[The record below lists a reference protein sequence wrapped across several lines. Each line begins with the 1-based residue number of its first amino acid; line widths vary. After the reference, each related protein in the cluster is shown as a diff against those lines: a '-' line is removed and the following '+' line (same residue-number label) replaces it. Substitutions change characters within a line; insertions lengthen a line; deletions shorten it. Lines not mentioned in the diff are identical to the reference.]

1 MHTCPLWPR
10 AVDDDGAPVD
20 YSYVA
25 SVSEGEKKRA
35 EELRA
40 LHTRQEA
47 GAVLRRHVPTMP
59 PPVDEYGTRARR
71 PMPQE
76 ETPKRGYNAA
86 WRPAVRAR
94 TAAADAPTEPMQH
107 VTSLVDAVKKDPFQ
121 VQVRRVSD
129 DGEVEPAY
137 SGYQRVE
144 PPVPP
149 QPDIPPVPPPET
161 PPAPPARPLEEMPE
175 WYRVAQQNSLPGIEQ
190 YHEETHRTGYRD
202 RDGRISGPESV
213 QRHNPYQHLT
223 GNRAPDAAS
232 RAFGGAQVVASG
244 TRQGRASQA
253 ASGRR
258 TALPQERQVAMPMP
272 AQSADTSRAYGAQEM
287 ASDMRQSGDT
297 YTRPQQSD
305 TSPRPRRATAYPSQ
319 PMPEE
324 GEGLDAWRQDG
335 NGYSAPPISAASRAY
350 GAQEMA
356 SDMRQSGDAYA
367 RPQQSGNPPR
377 PRRATAYPSQP
388 MPEEGDGLDAW
399 RQDGDGYSAPPIS
412 AASRAYGAQ
421 GMASDMRQNGDAYAR
436 SQQSGNPPRPRRAT
450 AYPSQP
456 MPEGDAYPALERAYR
471 TPAPYA
477 APCAPMPRQSAA
489 AAPAPYDEETEA
501 PRRLNIPWAG
511 IVASVMAL
519 ALVLL
524 WITGMR
530 ARSQTEQVVQQRL
543 LDRET
548 LLARYELSYQNVI
561 EQECRR
567 YNLHPAFVAAIV
579 RTESHFDPS
588 ATSSMGARG
597 LMQLMNDTYEW
608 IHDKLDDPAEKNFD
622 RMYNAETNL
631 RYGCWYINFL
641 SELFR
646 GDPVCVAAAY
656 HTGQNW
662 MKNILGNSS
671 YSADGLTIAIDKIP
685 DQSTRD
691 YARKVVD
698 AYAVFKQ
705 KYYAATQW

>member
-1 MHTCPLWPR
+1 
-10 AVDDDGAPVD
+10 
-20 YSYVA
+20 
-25 SVSEGEKKRA
+25 
-35 EELRA
+35 
-40 LHTRQEA
+40 
-47 GAVLRRHVPTMP
+47 
-59 PPVDEYGTRARR
+59 
-71 PMPQE
+71 
-76 ETPKRGYNAA
+76 
-86 WRPAVRAR
+86 
-94 TAAADAPTEPMQH
+94 
-107 VTSLVDAVKKDPFQ
+107 
-121 VQVRRVSD
+121 
-129 DGEVEPAY
+129 
-137 SGYQRVE
+137 
-144 PPVPP
+144 
-149 QPDIPPVPPPET
+149 
-161 PPAPPARPLEEMPE
+161 
-175 WYRVAQQNSLPGIEQ
+175 
-190 YHEETHRTGYRD
+190 
-202 RDGRISGPESV
+202 
-213 QRHNPYQHLT
+213 
-223 GNRAPDAAS
+223 
-232 RAFGGAQVVASG
+232 
-244 TRQGRASQA
+244 
-253 ASGRR
+253 
-258 TALPQERQVAMPMP
+258 
-272 AQSADTSRAYGAQEM
+272 
-287 ASDMRQSGDT
+287 
-297 YTRPQQSD
+297 
-305 TSPRPRRATAYPSQ
+305 
-319 PMPEE
+319 
-324 GEGLDAWRQDG
+324 
-335 NGYSAPPISAASRAY
+335 
-350 GAQEMA
+350 
-356 SDMRQSGDAYA
+356 
-367 RPQQSGNPPR
+367 
-377 PRRATAYPSQP
+377 
-388 MPEEGDGLDAW
+388 
-399 RQDGDGYSAPPIS
+399 
-412 AASRAYGAQ
+412 
-421 GMASDMRQNGDAYAR
+421 
-436 SQQSGNPPRPRRAT
+436 
-450 AYPSQP
+450 

-561 EQECRR
+561 EQECQR